1 MKWKDK
7 VFKEVI
13 NGIAN
18 DTEWDRI
25 AYKLKSNRND
35 FGVHVAI
42 FSEPYLTLLLNGS
55 KKIESRFSIN
65 KISPYGRIF
74 KGDLVLVKKGGG
86 PVVALFIAGDVN
98 FFSGL
103 NVNKLKAIE
112 DQYSERICS
121 GVDPLFW
128 KNRENSKFATLIEVG
143 LVKEINPFIVNK
155 SDRTAWS
162 IVQNKLLSLF
172 DHHLL

>member
-7 VFKEVI
+7 VFKEII
-13 NGIAN
+13 NSIA
-18 DTEWDRI
+18 DDSEWGDI
-25 AYKLKSNRND
+25 AAKLSSNRND

-42 FSEPYLTLLLNGS
+42 FSEPYLTLLLNGK

-74 KGDLVLVKKGGG
+74 KGDIVLVKKGGG
-86 PVVALFIAGDVN
+86 PVVAVFLAGDIR

-103 NVNKLKAIE
+103 NINKLKIIE
-112 DQYSERICS
+112 GDYSEAICS
-121 GVDPLFW
+121 EVDPLFW
-128 KNRENSKFATLIEVG
+128 KNRENTKFATLIEVSR
-143 LVKEINPFIVNK
+143 VKEISPFLINK

-172 DHHLL
+172 DNHLS

>member
-7 VFKEVI
+7 VFKEIIREIDNDVEW
-13 NGIAN
+13 GDIA
-18 DTEWDRI
+18 T
-25 AYKLKSNRND
+25 KLKSNRND

-42 FSEPYLTLLLNGS
+42 FSEPYLTFLLNGS

-65 KISPYGRIF
+65 KISPYGKIF
-74 KGDLVLVKKGGG
+74 AGDIILVKKGGG
-86 PVVALFIAGDVN
+86 PVVAIFIAGAIK

-103 NVNKLKAIE
+103 NINKLKVIE
-112 DQYSERICS
+112 NQYSEKICS
-121 GVDPLFW
+121 EADPLFW
-128 KNRENSKFATLIEVG
+128 KNRENSKFATLIEVS
-143 LVKEINPFIVNK
+143 LVKEVNPFIINK

-172 DHHLL
+172 DNH

>member
-7 VFKEVI
+7 VFKEI
-13 NGIAN
+13 LNEIDNDAAWSDIA
-18 DTEWDRI
+18 
-25 AYKLKSNRND
+25 AKLKSNRND

-65 KISPYGRIF
+65 KISPYGKIF
-74 KGDLVLVKKGGG
+74 TDDLVLVKKGGG
-86 PVVALFIAGDVN
+86 PVVALFTAGTIK

-103 NVNKLKAIE
+103 NINKLKTIE
-112 DQYSERICS
+112 NQYSDKICS
-121 GVDPLFW
+121 DADPLFW
-128 KNRENSKFATLIEVG
+128 KNRENSKFATLIEVNM
-143 LVKEINPFIVNK
+143 VKEVNPFIINK

-172 DHHLL
+172 DNH